1 MMTSHGATFD
11 FVLLYMPFYCGL
23 LIVSF
28 LSLLHYLFF
37 HMHTHMHS
45 YKCKHIHTITIV
57 AGTKLHLHN
66 NIENRST
73 QTRRFWCSRPTKRNS
88 FNQHCSQTQNVTVW
102 LHSALFI
109 EMSASQKLIYVNC
122 SNQFCVVIKCFMQVV
137 YNEKFEVDI
146 SHISVFNKICK
157 KIYFCVCLL
166 HF

>member
-1 MMTSHGATFD
+1 MMTLHGATFD
-11 FVLLYMPFYCGL
+11 FVLLYMPFYCVL

-28 LSLLHYLFF
+28 FVSLLHYLFF

-88 FNQHCSQTQNVTVW
+88 FNQHCSQTQNFN
-102 LHSALFI
+102 LLFGFTAHCL
-109 EMSASQKLIYVNC
+109 EMSVSQKLIYVNC

-137 YNEKFEVDI
+137 FNEKFEVDI

-157 KIYFCVCLL
+157 K
-166 HF
+166 